1 MMGFNIWTKVMLVS
15 LPKKFPSRQGQL
27 TQFRSKLSNLT
38 FHDSLARIFL
48 KFCGIMGH
56 NTQTK
61 VTLVN
66 FPKKNSFWGNMGP
79 IWPKITQLVL
89 TAQKIFRDMLTQW
102 SPTLLIL
109 VNFPRKFPFLAR
121 CNLCKNMQPYD
132 LLSQY
137 FLEIM
142 QHDGI

>member
-1 MMGFNIWTKVMLVS
+1 
-15 LPKKFPSRQGQL
+15 
-27 TQFRSKLSNLT
+27 
-38 FHDSLARIFL
+38 
-48 KFCGIMGH
+48 
-56 NTQTK
+56 
-61 VTLVN
+61 
-66 FPKKNSFWGNMGP
+66 MGP
-79 IWPKITQLVL
+79 VWPKITQLVL

-142 QHDGI
+142 